1 MVATHEPTVE
11 QALAL
16 ARRLSPRGRAELIGL
31 LAQELVEPEIVPS
44 SSSNDAWQRW
54 DALRDDIAQNYPD
67 AHLGDRLDADRSERD
82 AALRGQLG
90 SDDVHT

>member
-1 MVATHEPTVE
+1 MLGTRDPMVE

-31 LAQELVEPEIVPS
+31 LAQELVEPDVDPS
-44 SSSNDAWQRW
+44 STSNDAWERW
-54 DALRDDIAQNYPD
+54 DALRDDIARTYPD
-67 AHLGDRLDADRSERD
+67 THLGDRLDADRNERD
-82 AALRGQLG
+82 AALRGHLG